1 MVKKII
7 LGIILIIYVSNSV
20 NAQIK
25 FLNKE
30 WERCK
35 VPIIELNTSHGIKQ
49 FIVDTGSSYSFI
61 DSVFAS
67 KYCVFYK
74 HVSINYQSIEYNVIS
89 NTFIYKVSINNVLFP
104 MIAANMKELKTT
116 VLPYNI
122 IGVVGID
129 FITSHKLLL
138 DFNKR
143 EIQYN
148 K

>member
-1 MVKKII
+1 MIKK
-7 LGIILIIYVSNSV
+7 LIIAIALTYLSNVV

-25 FLNKE
+25 FINKD

-35 VPIIELNTSHGIKQ
+35 VPIIELNTSYGIKQ

-89 NTFIYKVSINNVLFP
+89 NTCIYKVSINNVLFP